1 MLKQR
6 SNFMACNNNIVYRG
20 WIRVIILTGC
30 LLTTAQIKGQTFAE
44 WFKQKSTQKK
54 YLLQQIEALQ
64 VYSGYLRKGYA
75 IAKGGL
81 GTISGSLLAENGLHG
96 SYYTELKRV
105 NPVVANNSDV
115 KEIIQWQADIIKIS
129 NNWSR
134 INGLNSGE
142 IQYLGSV
149 RRTLLTDCE
158 QLINTL
164 QNVVS
169 DGKMEMSDADR
180 LKLIQRLHSE
190 MQSNYRFAGGFSA
203 QAKSYAAQRLQQQTD
218 NQFLGKTYGIK

>member
-1 MLKQR
+1 
-6 SNFMACNNNIVYRG
+6 MACNNNIVYRG

>member
-1 MLKQR
+1 
-6 SNFMACNNNIVYRG
+6 MACNNNIVDRG

-30 LLTTAQIKGQTFAE
+30 LLTAAQVKGQTFAE

-64 VYSGYLRKGYA
+64 VYSGYLKKGYA

-105 NPVVANNSDV
+105 NPVVAKNSDV

-142 IQYLGSV
+142 IQYLGNV
-149 RRTLLTDCE
+149 RQTLLNDCE

-190 MQSNYRFAGGFSA
+190 MQANYRFAGGFSA
-203 QAKSYAAQRLQQQTD
+203 QAKSYAAQRLQQQRD
-218 NQFLGKTYGIK
+218 NQFLGKAYGIK

>member
-1 MLKQR
+1 
-6 SNFMACNNNIVYRG
+6 MACNNNIVCRG

-30 LLTTAQIKGQTFAE
+30 LLTAAQVKGQTFAE

-64 VYSGYLRKGYA
+64 VYSGYLKKGYA

-81 GTISGSLLAENGLHG
+81 GTISGSSLAENGLHG
-96 SYYTELKRV
+96 IYYTELKRV
-105 NPVVANNSDV
+105 NPVVAKNSDV

-134 INGLNSGE
+134 INGVNSGE

-149 RRTLLTDCE
+149 RQTLLNDCE

-164 QNVVS
+164 QNVLS

-190 MQSNYRFAGGFSA
+190 MQANYRFAGGFSA
-203 QAKSYAAQRLQQQTD
+203 QAKSYAAQRLLQQRD
-218 NQFLGKTYGIK
+218 NQFLGKAYGIK

>member
-1 MLKQR
+1 
-6 SNFMACNNNIVYRG
+6 MACNNNIVYRV